1 MSAPY
6 ELGPALWPL
15 AFLLLLMCTPKAIKA
30 RIGRLLRLLGF
41 AIAVLLLL
49 PYAAQLLA

>member
-15 AFLLLLMCTPKAIKA
+15 AFLILLICLPRNA
-30 RIGRLLRLLGF
+30 RLWLLTRLRWLGL